1 MNDNAAS
8 GNRLRPGVIS
18 RRNLFRASLSVAA
31 LAGATPPAP
40 AAGRKDLV
48 IASANGLACCD
59 RAMEMIES
67 GSDTLD
73 AAIAGVN
80 IQEEDPQDHS
90 VGYGGLP
97 NEDGIVELDA
107 CVMHGPSRRAGAVG
121 ALQGVRTP
129 SKLAKLVMERSD
141 HIMLVGEGALRFAKA
156 HGFKQENLLT
166 EEARRAW
173 LLWKESRGGDWG
185 PGMDAP
191 PGEESGAALP
201 EHPAPGERSRP
212 LWAWEAVE
220 DPPSGTIT
228 CLALN
233 RKGEISGCTTTSGL
247 AWKIPGRVGDSPL
260 IGAGIYVDQDVG
272 AAGSTGRGE
281 ENIRIVGAHTVVENM
296 RQGMTP
302 EEACLDALQ
311 RVSRNYGDEKDRLRF
326 GLFFYALRKDGEY
339 GAASLWSHG
348 RQGDKRVRSRFV
360 VNDGSGPRHAPTA
373 YLYESA

>member
-97 NEDGIVELDA
+97 NEDGVVELDA

-129 SKLAKLVMERSD
+129 SKVAKLVMERSD

-173 LLWKESRGGDWG
+173 LLWKESRGGNWG

-191 PGEESGAALP
+191 AGEESGAALP
-201 EHPAPGERSRP
+201 EQLAPGERSRP
-212 LWAWEAVE
+212 VWARQAVE
-220 DPPSGTIT
+220 D
-228 CLALN
+228 
-233 RKGEISGCTTTSGL
+233 
-247 AWKIPGRVGDSPL
+247 
-260 IGAGIYVDQDVG
+260 
-272 AAGSTGRGE
+272 